1 MDRVS
6 NDVPDGVLIQQ
17 LREGQ
22 SSKALRL
29 LYQRYSGLVYT
40 LSLRMLKR
48 PSEAEDLTQEVF
60 LNFWKQESLEKHKYD
75 PTKASLS
82 TYLCMVVRS
91 RALNKIASQGSRQR
105 SVDRL
110 KAVTANE
117 LLTPTPLEQAS
128 SSEQSQQVR
137 QALGQLP
144 HKQRQILELNYY
156 QGFSHGDISK
166 QLDMPLGTVKSRARQ
181 GLLKLRQILGEAVV
195 V

>member
-1 MDRVS
+1 MDRVAT
-6 NDVPDGVLIQQ
+6 DVPDAELVQQ

-22 SSKALRL
+22 SSGALRL

-40 LSLRMLKR
+40 LALRMLKR

-82 TYLCMVVRS
+82 TYLCVIVRS

-110 KAVTANE
+110 KVVTSPE

-128 SSEQSQQVR
+128 LNEQSQQVQ

-144 HKQRQILELNYY
+144 EKQRQILELNYY
-156 QGFSHGDISK
+156 QSMSHGAISK
-166 QLDMPLGTVKSRARQ
+166 QLDLPLGTVKSRARQ
-181 GLLKLRQILGEAVV
+181 GLVKLRQLLGDSVG
-195 V
+195 